1 MISDIRD
8 SVPAGDV
15 DERPSRMVTFENWLA
30 FSLASLL
37 LLATPGPTVLTVIGH
52 AIAHGRG
59 AGRALVAAVFLGDST
74 SAALSVAGLGL
85 LLQGSVFWLEVLQ
98 AAGGLYLAYLGFG
111 FLRAPHPDSVAFNPA
126 GSNARRKIFGST
138 YLVSALNPK
147 GIVFFTAFLPLFL
160 EPADTVFPQLCIL
173 AATFVVLA
181 TLTAALYAGLASA
194 SRVMIGKPE
203 TLAHARRCAGALLLF
218 MGILALVGLRA

>member
-1 MISDIRD
+1 M
-8 SVPAGDV
+8 
-15 DERPSRMVTFENWLA
+15 TFENWLA
-30 FSLASLL
+30 FSVASLI

-52 AIAHGRG
+52 SMAHGRA

-85 LLQGSVFWLEVLQ
+85 LLQDSDLWLRVLQ
-98 AAGGLYLAYLGFG
+98 AAGGLYLAYVGFG
-111 FLRAPHPDSVAFNPA
+111 FLRAPPPDSVAAKRP
-126 GSNARRKIFGST
+126 GSNTRWNIFGST

-147 GIVFFTAFLPLFL
+147 GIVFFTAFLPLFV
-160 EPADTVFPQLCIL
+160 ESADPVFPQLCIL

-194 SRVMIGKPE
+194 PRMMIGNSE
-203 TLAHARRCAGALLLF
+203 TLAHGRRCAGALLVVI
-218 MGILALVGLRA
+218 GILTLVGLRA